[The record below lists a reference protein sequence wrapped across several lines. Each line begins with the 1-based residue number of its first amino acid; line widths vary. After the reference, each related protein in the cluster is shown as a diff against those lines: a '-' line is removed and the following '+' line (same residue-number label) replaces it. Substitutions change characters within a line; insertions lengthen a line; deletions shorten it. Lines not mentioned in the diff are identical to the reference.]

1 MTKPTALPEKL
12 WPIRDAIIDLVHAG
26 EEPPEETSKIYRWL
40 EDDGWDELVS
50 DDEMVVGL
58 QALCAD
64 DDELRAVL
72 DLDDSAEV
80 TDQMRISYTRELLEK
95 ACACEHGDPS
105 TVVCYTLKKG
115 DEKSVVICGTMSVQ
129 QGGWDVVW
137 DGVFLTKDEFYELL
151 RLNGVYLLD
160 DADEIDDAAILS
172 FWNRTSHSDD

>member
-12 WPIRDAIIDLVHAG
+12 WPIRDAIITLVHAG
-26 EEPPEETSKIYRWL
+26 EEPPQETSKIYKWL
-40 EDDGWDELVS
+40 EDDGWDELCS
-50 DDEMVVGL
+50 DDEMIIGL

-64 DDELRAVL
+64 DNELRAIL
-72 DLDDSAEV
+72 DLDDSTEV

-95 ACACEHGDPS
+95 AGTGDDS
-105 TVVCYTLKKG
+105 TVVCYLLERSDG
-115 DEKSVVICGTMSVQ
+115 KSVVICGTMTVEP
-129 QGGWDVVW
+129 GGWDVTW
-137 DGVFLTKDEFYELL
+137 NGVFFTKDEFYELL

>member
-50 DDEMVVGL
+50 YDEMVIGL

-64 DDELRAVL
+64 DDELRAEL
-72 DLDDSAEV
+72 DFDDSAEV

-95 ACACEHGDPS
+95 TGTGDDS
-105 TVVCYTLKKG
+105 TVVCYPLERG
-115 DEKSVVICGTMSVQ
+115 DGRSVVICGTMTVEP
-129 QGGWDVVW
+129 GGWDVMW
-137 DGVFLTKDEFYELL
+137 DGVFVTKDAFYESL
-151 RLNGVYLLD
+151 RSNGVYLMD
-160 DADEIDDAAILS
+160 DLDEIDDAAILS
-172 FWNRTSHSDD
+172 FWNRTANSDH